1 MKSVLY
7 NYKIKDRTKFFTSE
21 SLSYFSK
28 ALSSEYI
35 SGLSALLK
43 RLALGLSV
51 NGSGFRGAEVCAM
64 AFSRE
69 ERKMDCQLCRV
80 RKAEADGLCGSCQ
93 QVVAERD
100 ARITRSLI
108 RERAQIDAAYRRLE
122 VARANYNAVR
132 TSPRVRTLSQA
143 EYERLSAQY
152 SAEYEAASRELRGL
166 GVSID

>member
-1 MKSVLY
+1 
-7 NYKIKDRTKFFTSE
+7 
-21 SLSYFSK
+21 
-28 ALSSEYI
+28 
-35 SGLSALLK
+35 
-43 RLALGLSV
+43 
-51 NGSGFRGAEVCAM
+51 M

-100 ARITRSLI
+100 ARTADYQAREAARPAAGDHDAMQRYAERCIRATTRSLI
-108 RERAQIDAAYRRLE
+108 REGAQIDAAYRRLE

-132 TSPRVRTLSQA
+132 TPPRVRTLSQA
-143 EYERLSAQY
+143 EYDRLSAQY
-152 SAEYEAASRELRGL
+152 SAEYYAAKAELRDL